1 MESDL
6 ISWLFFQNLNSTSKI
21 ESNPTGSIATDADI
35 SFASEVFTYEII
47 MTEKEGPEITFLENF
62 SPIVVIDEVYRPG
75 QGVTLRKDFYAIWRE
90 DIKLEKSQMLQLV
103 KSKFSIKRDLDD
115 LTISSQ
121 HKTHTNLKHNMLLT
135 NNEKWE
141 RRKDLTGV
149 VLKTVTNA
157 VCLVLHYF

>member
-1 MESDL
+1 MAHFPNVNSKSNFER
-6 ISWLFFQNLNSTSKI
+6 ISTSR
-21 ESNPTGSIATDADI
+21 IATDSDI
-35 SFASEVFTYEII
+35 SFASEVFSYEII
-47 MTEKEGPEITFLENF
+47 TTNKEDPENTFLEKF

-75 QGVTLRKDFYAIWRE
+75 KRVKLRKDFYAIWRE

-103 KSKFSIKRDLDD
+103 KSTFSIKRDLND

-121 HKTHTNLKHNMLLT
+121 HKTHSNLKHNMLLT

-157 VCLVLHYF
+157 VSLAFCYF

>member
-21 ESNPTGSIATDADI
+21 ESISTSSIATYADI
-35 SFASEVFTYEII
+35 SFSSEVFTFDIL
-47 MTEKEGPEITFLENF
+47 MKNKGDPENTFLENF
-62 SPIVVIDEVYRPG
+62 SPIAVIDEVYRPG
-75 QGVTLRKDFYAIWRE
+75 QGVKIKKDFYAIWRE
-90 DIKLEKSQMLQLV
+90 DIKTEKSQLFQLV
-103 KSKFSIKRDLDD
+103 KSQFLIKRDLND

-157 VCLVLHYF
+157 VCLTFHYF

>member
-6 ISWLFFQNLNSTSKI
+6 ISWLLFQNLNSKSNVESISTS
-21 ESNPTGSIATDADI
+21 SIATDADI
-35 SFASEVFTYEII
+35 SFASEVFSYEII
-47 MTEKEGPEITFLENF
+47 TTSKEDPENTFLENF

-75 QGVTLRKDFYAIWRE
+75 QGVKLRKDFYAIWRE
-90 DIKLEKSQMLQLV
+90 DIKLEKSLMLQLV
-103 KSKFSIKRDLDD
+103 KSKFSMKRDLND

-121 HKTHTNLKHNMLLT
+121 HKIHTNLKHNMLLT

-157 VCLVLHYF
+157 VSLFFHYF